1 MYFFPNNI
9 QIEKLIVCNDLTK
22 VIGSRNL
29 SRKNIWEMMENPNPN
44 RYLFWSTFMSKLKQ
58 INIFHRII
66 LQLKKNV
73 HSFV

>member
-29 SRKNIWEMMENPNPN
+29 SRKTSGKWWKI
-44 RYLFWSTFMSKLKQ
+44 Q
-58 INIFHRII
+58 IQIDI
-66 LQLKKNV
+66 
-73 HSFV
+73 SFDRPSCLN